1 MTETLTSTLETFT
14 VYTYTLSSGHTLQVD
29 AHANFGEVIV
39 AAAVFSLVAVVVL
52 QFCFQVAMR
61 K

>member
-1 MTETLTSTLETFT
+1 VTETITSTLEVFS
-14 VYTYTLSSGHTLQVD
+14 VYTYTLSSGNTLQVD
-29 AHANFGEVIV
+29 AHASFGEVIV

-52 QFCFQVAMR
+52 QFCFEVAMR

>member
-1 MTETLTSTLETFT
+1 MTETVTSTLEAFT
-14 VYTYTLSSGHTLQVD
+14 VYTYTLSSSNVLQVD
-29 AHANFGEVIV
+29 AHASFGDVIV
-39 AAAVFSLVAVVVL
+39 AAAIFSLVAVSVL